1 MNSDQPHLTGT
12 KLRQKRQVRSSSS
25 VSANGSNLEWG
36 PHCHYATAKK
46 AYSGSPF
53 ALLVNK
59 NNFEILEWKEDSHGS
74 VPKSSVKTCPGGD
87 IYVGKNQYG
96 LGKVATKAKSFY
108 LPWKGKVYKY
118 SKYQVLTITEDII
131 SQEIYDVKYHKDESK
146 MVNFPP
152 EIIGKTSITHKEHNS
167 VEITAPPNHF
177 CSVNIARY
185 KNKVDIPSTAL
196 LRRTYSMQRRDPHN
210 GPITALV
217 LLKCGLWSTDVNL

>member
-25 VSANGSNLEWG
+25 VSANGSNLEWVTWNNSVPNNSVSIYNSEFKRTDYICKHRCSAGFYTPSQG

-53 ALLVNK
+53 ALLVYK
-59 NNFEILEWKEDSHGS
+59 NNFDILEWKEDSHGS

-87 IYVGKNQYG
+87 IYVGKNKYG

-131 SQEIYDVKYHKDESK
+131 SQEIYDVKYLKDESK

-152 EIIGKTSITHKEHNS
+152 EIIGKTSITNKEHNS
-167 VEITAPPNHF
+167 VVKKD
-177 CSVNIARY
+177 SDS
-185 KNKVDIPSTAL
+185 KKVGS
-196 LRRTYSMQRRDPHN
+196 R
-210 GPITALV
+210 
-217 LLKCGLWSTDVNL
+217 NLC